1 MEAIRVRLSVYGCYL
16 GALGGERKKNMK
28 RAVMLTFVTALMA
41 ACAQAQLGTGVRLSA
56 EGKSIDVEIGHLVP
70 TVVDWNGD
78 GKKDLI
84 VGQFSNGAI
93 RLYLNEGTDAE
104 PRFGKFTYLEA
115 GDKPIRLDAG

>member
-1 MEAIRVRLSVYGCYL
+1 MITL
-16 GALGGERKKNMK
+16 
-28 RAVMLTFVTALMA
+28 VTALA
-41 ACAQAQLGTGVRLSA
+41 AAAGPPQLSTGIHLSA
-56 EGKSIDVEIGHLVP
+56 EGKAIDVEIGHLVP

-84 VGQFSNGAI
+84 VGQFSKGAI

-115 GDKPIRLDAG
+115 GDSPIRLDAV

>member
-1 MEAIRVRLSVYGCYL
+1 
-16 GALGGERKKNMK
+16 MK
-28 RAVMLTFVTALMA
+28 CPLMLTFVTALTA
-41 ACAQAQLGTGVRLSA
+41 AAGPSQLSTGVRLST
-56 EGKSIDVEIGHLVP
+56 EGKPIDIEIGHLVP

-84 VGQFSNGAI
+84 VGQFSKGAI

-104 PRFGKFTYLEA
+104 PKFGQFTYLEA

>member
-1 MEAIRVRLSVYGCYL
+1 
-16 GALGGERKKNMK
+16 MK
-28 RAVMLTFVTALMA
+28 SAVMLTFATVLVAVSS
-41 ACAQAQLGTGVRLSA
+41 QAQFKTGVRLCA
-56 EGKSIDVEIGHLVP
+56 ESKPIDVEIGHLVP

-104 PRFGKFTYLEA
+104 PKFGKFGFLEA